1 LEDRLELHGTNAK
14 TGERVR
20 VPDDCDGIAC
30 RDETIRL
37 LDKRIEELELVV
49 QNYRLGG
56 RWKGSEIDD
65 IIADNERLRAL
76 LDEAL
81 SVTDGLD
88 DDSYLEP
95 EHRACM
101 ISWRDAIKA
110 ALAAAKGDE
119 QEHSES

>member
-1 LEDRLELHGTNAK
+1 MSDKVPYHAYEKRGKMIE
-14 TGERVR
+14 ER
-20 VPDDCDGIAC
+20 
-30 RDETIRL
+30 
-37 LDKRIEELELVV
+37 DKRIAELEEALLIKPAYAQAV
-49 QNYRLGG
+49 
-56 RWKGSEIDD
+56 DD
-65 IIADNERLRAL
+65 DRRIAELEADNERLRAL